1 MKIEVTDRELL
12 YIIDAVQTIG
22 ERYKDRLAEGK
33 YDFPPELLEI
43 YLADQKIVEELTK
56 RLIDIKEKI
65 NE

>member
-12 YIIDAVQTIG
+12 YIIDAVQAM
-22 ERYKDRLAEGK
+22 EKEYKDRTMDGEYRK
-33 YDFPPELLEI
+33 YPELLEI
-43 YLADQKIVEELTK
+43 FLKGQKETEALTK